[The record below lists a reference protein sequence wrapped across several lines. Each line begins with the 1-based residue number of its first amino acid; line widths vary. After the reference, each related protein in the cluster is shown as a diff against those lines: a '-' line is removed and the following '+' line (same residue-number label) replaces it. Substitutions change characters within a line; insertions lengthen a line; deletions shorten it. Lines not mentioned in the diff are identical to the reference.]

1 MSHASHQPNTGSHAD
16 EEYSLPC
23 AEALLAGTLALM
35 TGYVQACCD
44 SHRDA
49 MGRKIAANLQML
61 ADAQGFTPHFRTVV
75 WSLQGRWD
83 QQCKARQDV
92 AASSASAQGRLYSSS
107 QWAPDVGKSGMSGA
121 WLMVCLLD
129 GVHRDGLCLKSPPPA
144 KRALRGQVGCRRR

>member
-1 MSHASHQPNTGSHAD
+1 MSHAPHPPETGAHAD

-61 ADAQGFTPHFRTVV
+61 ADAEGFTPHFRTVV
-75 WSLQGRWD
+75 WSLQSRWE

-92 AASSASAQGRLYSSS
+92 VASAAMVAAEQRRVL
-107 QWAPDVGKSGMSGA
+107 WHTAPEAV
-121 WLMVCLLD
+121 
-129 GVHRDGLCLKSPPPA
+129 
-144 KRALRGQVGCRRR
+144 Q

>member
-1 MSHASHQPNTGSHAD
+1 MSHALHQPNAGSHAD

-61 ADAQGFTPHFRTVV
+61 AGAQGFTAHFRAVV

-92 AASSASAQGRLYSSS
+92 AASAAMVAAEQRRVL
-107 QWAPDVGKSGMSGA
+107 WHNAPEAV
-121 WLMVCLLD
+121 
-129 GVHRDGLCLKSPPPA
+129 
-144 KRALRGQVGCRRR
+144 Q

>member
-1 MSHASHQPNTGSHAD
+1 MSHAPHQPNTGSHAD
-16 EEYSLPC
+16 EEYSLPY

-49 MGRKIAANLQML
+49 MGSKIAANLQML

-92 AASSASAQGRLYSSS
+92 AASAAMVAAEQRRVL
-107 QWAPDVGKSGMSGA
+107 WHIAPEAV
-121 WLMVCLLD
+121 
-129 GVHRDGLCLKSPPPA
+129 
-144 KRALRGQVGCRRR
+144 Q